1 MTTLLRVSGDVL
13 EYIKAGDWT
22 TIKEIAR
29 HIDLTE
35 KTLVK
40 ILDFLFEFDFIEF
53 DSDKNRIRI
62 TGHGKKLLKLPE
74 I

>member
-1 MTTLLRVSGDVL
+1 MLRVSGDVL

-29 HIDLTE
+29 QIDLTE

>member
-1 MTTLLRVSGDVL
+1 MTTLLRVSGEVL

-29 HIDLTE
+29 QIDLTE

>member
-1 MTTLLRVSGDVL
+1 MLRVSGDVL
-13 EYIKAGDWT
+13 GYIKAGDWT